1 MRSTVQKRQCHEKYG
16 TERDSVMRST
26 VFSTER
32 EVENVMRSTVFSTER
47 DSVMRSTVQKETVS

>member
-32 EVENVMRSTVFSTER
+32 